1 MFQLESLRAS
11 RDSAVASAGELTRAL
26 KVAQGRMEEVESGA
40 REGNERVESLQN
52 KVAELEASLKREV
65 RQRTVLVLHLS

>member
-1 MFQLESLRAS
+1 
-11 RDSAVASAGELTRAL
+11 
-26 KVAQGRMEEVESGA
+26 MEEVESGA

-52 KVAELEASLKREV
+52 KVAEPEASLKLEV